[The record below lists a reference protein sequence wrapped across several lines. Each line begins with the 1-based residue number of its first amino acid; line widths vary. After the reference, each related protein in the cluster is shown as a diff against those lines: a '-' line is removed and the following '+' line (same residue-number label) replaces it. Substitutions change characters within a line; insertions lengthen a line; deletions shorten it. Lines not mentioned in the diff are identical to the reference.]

1 MSGLTRFFASTVL
14 IFSFFVFVPGGA
26 EARMAATGMEAGAA
40 AGVPLSGLDL
50 GSAMVGAGV
59 IPTRTTLDHITTRFL
74 RSRPAA
80 GHAYAFGATDTG
92 HTAGRGAAG
101 KQKPAVKAGLLRLIQ
116 RSALLPFAHVDEVPG
131 DRRRCSHCR

>member
-26 EARMAATGMEAGAA
+26 EARWYG
-40 AGVPLSGLDL
+40 
-50 GSAMVGAGV
+50 
-59 IPTRTTLDHITTRFL
+59 
-74 RSRPAA
+74 
-80 GHAYAFGATDTG
+80 GHWHGGWRGGWGPAFGLGLGLGYGIPPGVALLVN
-92 HTAGRGAAG
+92 
-101 KQKPAVKAGLLRLIQ
+101 KKPAVKVGLLRLIQ

>member
-26 EARMAATGMEAGAA
+26 EARWYG
-40 AGVPLSGLDL
+40 
-50 GSAMVGAGV
+50 
-59 IPTRTTLDHITTRFL
+59 
-74 RSRPAA
+74 
-80 GHAYAFGATDTG
+80 GHWHGGWRGGWGPAFGLGLGLGYGDT
-92 HTAGRGAAG
+92 ASGAWAPRWVN
-101 KQKPAVKAGLLRLIQ
+101 KKPAVKAGLLRLIQ